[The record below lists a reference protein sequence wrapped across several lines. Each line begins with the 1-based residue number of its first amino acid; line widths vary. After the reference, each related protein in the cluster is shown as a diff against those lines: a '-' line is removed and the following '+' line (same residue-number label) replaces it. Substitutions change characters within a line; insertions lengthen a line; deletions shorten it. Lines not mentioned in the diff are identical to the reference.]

1 MIVLAIIFSSIILP
15 MSFAFAD
22 VENEGTYVLQ
32 PPKVTQAI
40 PDWVKTQFEWFVD
53 GQIDEATLLTSM
65 NWMFDNNLMHLS
77 EEAAKEVN
85 QLREVNTRLH
95 QGVSSYI
102 QKGQISEEEFEV
114 LTGVDVE
121 PVPASAIPNLL
132 DARKSGNENQSSGF
146 TGGVSVASGDINNLT
161 SEQALQYLQKT
172 YNLNP
177 NLKTM
182 IIQQDENH
190 DKWISVLS
198 IDWHSTSGPSV
209 VLSPT
214 ATLAETFVFSHLLES
229 ANSSSSSGLS
239 SNSTITFTGLE
250 FAGPTVDS
258 IMKKGG
264 TTSDWEEGIAAFSSQ
279 GMSESVTEDLQR
291 IVVLCNTEIDTK
303 TQQIDSELELI
314 EQWLKIIEENQETS
328 SYDAAGRL
336 TSTTGTTQNN
346 QSELDFIGKK
356 LSVIDQRIRALSNGV
371 EVLDGKVQGMDDSD
385 ATNQASVDMI
395 LKGKKI
401 LQNLVEEQKRQLE
414 ELAEKSRTQHDI
426 AMNAIRNMK

>member
-15 MSFAFAD
+15 ISFAFAD

-85 QLREVNTRLH
+85 KLREVSTRLH

-102 QKGQISEEEFEV
+102 QNGQISEEEFEV

-121 PVPASAIPNLL
+121 PVPAIAIPNLL
-132 DARKSGNENQSSGF
+132 DARKSGNESQSSGF
-146 TGGVSVASGDINNLT
+146 TGGVRVASGDINNLT

-182 IIQQDENH
+182 IIQQDKNH

-198 IDWHSTSGPSV
+198 IDWHSTSGPTV

-291 IVVLCNTEIDTK
+291 IVVLCNTEIDAK

-336 TSTTGTTQNN
+336 TSTTGTQNN

-356 LSVIDQRIRALSNGV
+356 LSIIDQRIAALSNGV

-385 ATNQASVDMI
+385 ATTQASADMI

-414 ELAEKSRTQHDI
+414 EMTEKSRTQHDI

>member
-1 MIVLAIIFSSIILP
+1 

-102 QKGQISEEEFEV
+102 QKGQISEEEFEI

-121 PVPASAIPNLL
+121 PVPAIAIPNLL
-132 DARKSGNENQSSGF
+132 DARKSENESQSSGF
-146 TGGVSVASGDINNLT
+146 TGGVKVASGDVNNLT

-250 FAGPTVDS
+250 FAGTTVDS

-264 TTSDWEEGIAAFSSQ
+264 TISDWEQGIAGFSSQ
-279 GMSESVTEDLQR
+279 GMSESVNEDLQR

-303 TQQIDSELELI
+303 TQQIYSELELI
-314 EQWLKIIEENQETS
+314 EQWLKIIKENQETS

-336 TSTTGTTQNN
+336 TSTSDTTHN

-356 LSVIDQRIRALSNGV
+356 LSIIDQRISALSNGV
-371 EVLDGKVQGMDDSD
+371 EVLDKKVQGMDDSD
-385 ATNQASVDMI
+385 TTNQASTDMI

-414 ELAEKSRTQHDI
+414 ELTEKSRTQHDI